1 MDLKQI
7 KDRGSGRKKK
17 MRVGRGPGSGKG
29 KTSGRGQK
37 GYGSRSGTGGKMGFE
52 GGQMPAY
59 RRLPKRGFTNSPF
72 QVVYSIVNVGNL
84 KDFGSGETVDLEG
97 MKAKGLIKKNARL
110 LKVLGG
116 GDIGVSLKVRAH
128 RFSAAA
134 RKKIEDAGGEVLE
147 N

>member
-7 KDRGSGRKKK
+7 KNRGSGHRKK

-37 GYGSRSGTGGKMGFE
+37 GYGSRSGTGGKLGFE
-52 GGQMPAY
+52 GGQMPIY

-72 QVVYSIVNVGNL
+72 QVNYSIINVGDL
-84 KDFGSGETVDLEG
+84 KGFESGETVDLEG
-97 MKAKGLIKKNARL
+97 MKARGLVKKNARL

-116 GDIGVSLKVRAH
+116 GEIEIGLKIRAH

-134 RKKIEDAGGEVLE
+134 RRKIEEAGGEVLE